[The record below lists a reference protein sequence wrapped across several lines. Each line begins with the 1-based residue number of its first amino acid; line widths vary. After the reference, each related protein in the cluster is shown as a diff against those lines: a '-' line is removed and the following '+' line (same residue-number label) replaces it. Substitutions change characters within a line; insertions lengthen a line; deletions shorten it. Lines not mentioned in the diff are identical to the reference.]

1 MHQNS
6 GDKAEDFP
14 TLVMSVDT
22 WNIISISQPIE

>member
-22 WNIISISQPIE
+22 WNIISISQSIE